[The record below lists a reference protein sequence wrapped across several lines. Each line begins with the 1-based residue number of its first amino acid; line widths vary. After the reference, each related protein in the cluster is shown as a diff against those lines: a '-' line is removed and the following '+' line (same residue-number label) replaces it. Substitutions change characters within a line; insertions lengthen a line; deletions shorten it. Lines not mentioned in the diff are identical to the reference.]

1 MIKIVIGDCSV
12 LSKSEP
18 RVTSVVLGF
27 KVLKT
32 FFFPCRYWSPEEAGT
47 QDKAQVVSWIPDK
60 RKNK

>member
-32 FFFPCRYWSPEEAGT
+32 FFFLVGIGPL
-47 QDKAQVVSWIPDK
+47 K
-60 RKNK
+60 RQGLRTRLR